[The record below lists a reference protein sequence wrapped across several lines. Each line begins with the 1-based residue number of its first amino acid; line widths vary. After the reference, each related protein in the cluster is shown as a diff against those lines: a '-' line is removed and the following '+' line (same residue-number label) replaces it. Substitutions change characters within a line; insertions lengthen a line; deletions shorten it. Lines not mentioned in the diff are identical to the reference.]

1 MAKKKLTATQKKN
14 RYRAL
19 QYTTFV
25 SEFISI
31 MTPYIVMGAV
41 NYEKWFAQSEG
52 WKVGLGGSLAMALLG
67 LAIFLVTKKKE
78 DTKLTSGYIT
88 LIIGWFAVAFV
99 FVLLT
104 SIMDQIAT
112 IMLFGGL
119 GILGAFGLDIVSKN
133 MKAKADMYK
142 QALSKVKND
151 TIEKQIAREVM
162 EENRPID

>member
-41 NYEKWFAQSEG
+41 NYEEWFAQSEG

>member
-31 MTPYIVMGAV
+31 MTPYVVMGAV
-41 NYEKWFAQSEG
+41 NYEEWFAQSEG

-67 LAIFLVTKKKE
+67 LATLLVTKKKE
-78 DTKLTSGYIT
+78 DNKITSGYVT
-88 LIIGWFAVAFV
+88 LIVGWFAVAFV

-119 GILGAFGLDIVSKN
+119 GLLGAFGLDLVSKN

-142 QALSKVKND
+142 QALSKIKND
-151 TIEKQIAREVM
+151 TIEKQIAREVL

>member
-41 NYEKWFAQSEG
+41 NYEEWFAQSEG

-88 LIIGWFAVAFV
+88 LIIGWFAIAFV

-119 GILGAFGLDIVSKN
+119 GILGAFGLDMVSKN

>member
-41 NYEKWFAQSEG
+41 NYEEWFAQSEG

-88 LIIGWFAVAFV
+88 LIIGWFAIAFV

-119 GILGAFGLDIVSKN
+119 GILGAFGLDMVSKN

-142 QALSKVKND
+142 QALSKVRND

>member
-31 MTPYIVMGAV
+31 MTPYVVMGAV
-41 NYEKWFAQSEG
+41 NYEEWFAQSEG

-67 LAIFLVTKKKE
+67 LATLLVTKKKE
-78 DTKLTSGYIT
+78 DNKITSGYVT
-88 LIIGWFAVAFV
+88 LIVGWFAVAFV

-119 GILGAFGLDIVSKN
+119 GLLGAFGLDLVSKN
-133 MKAKADMYK
+133 LKAKADMYQ
-142 QALSKVKND
+142 QALKKVKND
-151 TIEKQIAREVM
+151 TLEKQIAREVL

>member
-41 NYEKWFAQSEG
+41 NYEEWFAQSEG

-119 GILGAFGLDIVSKN
+119 GILGAFGLDMVSKN

-142 QALSKVKND
+142 QALSKVRND